1 MKTRNRRSTRRKTR
15 KGGMSFFGWGKKA
28 FTKNKRDCVL
38 YKLDEPKHKGF
49 KGRTCDEA
57 LVKTYRFPGPARRDY
72 SMLSDNIELFPEPS
86 TDIYDDR

>member
-1 MKTRNRRSTRRKTR
+1 MGTI
-15 KGGMSFFGWGKKA
+15 
-28 FTKNKRDCVL
+28 KRL
-38 YKLDEPKHKGF
+38 QIAYSGTLEAYEAPKHKWF

-86 TDIYDDR
+86 E